1 MFLKHAPYYS
11 MQFPRRNTTIIPQ
24 NEEEMQKI
32 VQILSRS
39 NISYDSSTKGRIII
53 KMKPIDTLLKID
65 HYLKE
70 NKANELFNSKLA
82 NIIKND
88 FKTISLLKAL

>member
-24 NEEEMQKI
+24 NDTEMQKI
-32 VQILSRS
+32 TAILSRA
-39 NISYDSSTKGRIII
+39 NISYDSSSEGRIII

-65 HYLKE
+65 LYLKE
-70 NKANELFNSKLA
+70 NEANETFNHKLA
-82 NIIKND
+82 NIIKSD
-88 FKTISLLKAL
+88 FKTISLLKAI

>member
-24 NEEEMQKI
+24 NEEEMQNI
-32 VQILSRS
+32 AQILSRS

-70 NKANELFNSKLA
+70 NKANELSNAKLA